1 MNKILKLDEMKNM
14 SIDDIVIMYRDGY
27 IIEENVD
34 SMNPKIVS
42 ADISVSTGSLL
53 LIGLGIM
60 AYLYLKK
67 W

>member
-67 W
+67 